1 MHFTNERILQTAM
14 RQSAWD
20 ASCSMADFMREEN
33 VIAVSTANPHAKKC
47 LSLPFSCNLISYGN
61 NIVAAIEEKYRAPVS
76 DYIGRFPAA
85 HCFETPNLYVLND
98 ALQREG
104 LKVCFMAEYFLPD
117 PRQLQVRNCPYEIK
131 ILYPGDFGPLYTGQW
146 GNALCESRKQLDVL
160 GAGAYDGERLIGVA
174 ACSADCESMW
184 QIGVDVLPP
193 YRHQGIAAALTSRLA
208 VEILEREKVPF
219 YCAAWSNLASVRNAM
234 KCGFR
239 PAWIELTAKSISM
252 VSKMNGVPL
261 R

>member
-1 MHFTNERILQTAM
+1 MHFTNEQILQAAM

-20 ASCSMADFMREEN
+20 AGCSMQDFLQKEN
-33 VIAVSTANPHAKKC
+33 VIALSAANPRAKKC
-47 LSLPFSCNLISYGN
+47 LPLPSSCTLISYGN
-61 NIVAAIEEKYRAPVS
+61 NIVASIDEKYRGPVS
-76 DYIGRFPAA
+76 EYISRFPAA
-85 HCFETPNLYVLND
+85 HCFEPPGLYLLND
-98 ALQREG
+98 ALAKGG

-117 PRQLQVRNCPYEIK
+117 LGQLKALSCPYEIK
-131 ILYPGDFGPLYTGQW
+131 ILHPCDFGLLYGGPW
-146 GNALCESRKQLDVL
+146 KNALSESRRQLDVL
-160 GAGAYDGERLIGVA
+160 GAGAYEGERLIGLA

-208 VEILEREKVPF
+208 MEILERGKVPF

-239 PAWIELTAKSISM
+239 PAWIELTAKNISM